1 MIRKMT
7 HHPHHRLGERNLR
20 IGVKIWLF
28 FMLFVCVVFLLMWL
42 FQVIFLE
49 WFYESM
55 KIRDTAKLAQLVSDY
70 GRMTF
75 RGCPEI
81 SCKTKCALNC
91 STKRQEVYN
100 CIQRQVPAAR
110 RKRTFFYLIDLQTAD
125 RHDLPQ
131 VSNEPKSDAGLRLH
145 HVRQDEAVLAICC

>member
-1 MIRKMT
+1 MT

-55 KIRDTAKLAQLVSDY
+55 KIRDTAKQKDHAHEQHEKQPD
-70 GRMTF
+70 
-75 RGCPEI
+75 
-81 SCKTKCALNC
+81 
-91 STKRQEVYN
+91 
-100 CIQRQVPAAR
+100 
-110 RKRTFFYLIDLQTAD
+110 FYAE
-125 RHDLPQ
+125 R
-131 VSNEPKSDAGLRLH
+131 
-145 HVRQDEAVLAICC
+145 